1 MDLQKE
7 LEKTKKEL
15 LILQEEYIKLQ
26 KRFYQKQRIIDNN
39 IAIDILDYLNECNN
53 LTETARKFDCDPEEL
68 FYSIPDWDNCNERL
82 YGLEDYTIYN
92 NKLEGRWYEL
102 DNLKYNLEKVDNKK
116 MRTPDKDEL
125 DSIFT
130 DYKRRKHSLYEL
142 ADKYDLL
149 IINLF
154 RLLKEHKFIKNES
167 DAFGYNDFYKEYIGE
182 SFYNKYVI
190 DTDLKLIDLFYKCS
204 F

>member
-7 LEKTKKEL
+7 LEKTKKDL
-15 LILQEEYIKLQ
+15 LILQEEYKKLQ
-26 KRFYQKQRIIDNN
+26 ERCYQKKRIIDNN
-39 IAIDILDYLNECNN
+39 IAIDILDYINECNN

-82 YGLEDYTIYN
+82 YGLEDYIIYN
-92 NKLEGRWYEL
+92 NKLEGRCYEL
-102 DNLKYNLEKVDNKK
+102 DNLKDNLEKKNNKK
-116 MRTPDKDEL
+116 MRNPDKEEL
-125 DSIFT
+125 ESIFI

-154 RLLKEHKFIKNES
+154 RLLKEHK
-167 DAFGYNDFYKEYIGE
+167 
-182 SFYNKYVI
+182 
-190 DTDLKLIDLFYKCS
+190 LIEN
-204 F
+204 

>member
-1 MDLQKE
+1 MDLEKE
-7 LEKTKKEL
+7 LKKYKKDL
-15 LILQEEYIKLQ
+15 LILQEEYKKLQ
-26 KRFYQKQRIIDNN
+26 KSCNMKKRIIDNN
-39 IAIDILDYLNECNN
+39 IAIEILDYLNECNN

-82 YGLEDYTIYN
+82 YGLEDYKFYN
-92 NKLEGRWYEL
+92 NKIEGRCHEF
-102 DNLKYNLEKVDNKK
+102 DDLEKIDNKK

-154 RLLKEHKFIKNES
+154 RLLKEHKFIEKES
-167 DAFGYNDFYKEYIGE
+167 DAFGYNEFYKIYIGE
-182 SFYNKYVI
+182 TFYNTYDI
-190 DTDLKLIDLFYKCS
+190 DTNLKLIDMYYKNKK
-204 F
+204 

>member
-1 MDLQKE
+1 MDLE
-7 LEKTKKEL
+7 LELKNFKKDL
-15 LILQEEYIKLQ
+15 LILQEEYKKLQ
-26 KRFYQKQRIIDNN
+26 KSCNRKKRIIDNN

-68 FYSIPDWDNCNERL
+68 FYSIPDWDNCNDRL
-82 YGLEDYTIYN
+82 YRLEDYSFFN
-92 NKLEGRWYEL
+92 NKLCGRYCEL
-102 DNLKYNLEKVDNKK
+102 DNLNKIDNKI

-125 DSIFT
+125 YAIFA

-154 RLLKEHKFIKNES
+154 RLLKEHKFIEKES
-167 DAFGYNDFYKEYIGE
+167 DSFGYNDFYKEYIGE
-182 SFYNKYVI
+182 TFYNKYDI
-190 DTDLKLIDLFYKCS
+190 NTDLKLIDMYYKNKK
-204 F
+204 

>member
-7 LEKTKKEL
+7 LEKTKKDL
-15 LILQEEYIKLQ
+15 LILQEEYKKLQ

-39 IAIDILDYLNECNN
+39 IAIDILDYMNECNN

-82 YGLEDYTIYN
+82 YGLEDYIIYN

-125 DSIFT
+125 EAIFT

-154 RLLKEHKFIKNES
+154 RLLKEHKFIENES

-190 DTDLKLIDLFYKCS
+190 DTDLKLIDMFYKCS

>member
-1 MDLQKE
+1 MDLETQ
-7 LEKTKKEL
+7 LKKSKKDL
-15 LILQEEYIKLQ
+15 LILQEEYKKLQ
-26 KRFYQKQRIIDNN
+26 KSCNMKKRIIDNN
-39 IAIDILDYLNECNN
+39 IAIEILDYLNECNN

-82 YGLEDYTIYN
+82 YGVEDYSIYN
-92 NKLEGRWYEL
+92 NKLCGRYYEL
-102 DNLKYNLEKVDNKK
+102 DDLKKIDNKK
-116 MRTPDKDEL
+116 MRNPDKDEL

-154 RLLKEHKFIKNES
+154 RLLKEHKFIEKES
-167 DAFGYNDFYKEYIGE
+167 DAFGYNEFYKIYIGE
-182 SFYNKYVI
+182 TFYNTYDI
-190 DTDLKLIDLFYKCS
+190 DTNLKLIDMYYKNKK
-204 F
+204 

>member
-1 MDLQKE
+1 MDLETE
-7 LEKTKKEL
+7 LKNSKKDL
-15 LILQEEYIKLQ
+15 LILQEEYKKLQ
-26 KRFYQKQRIIDNN
+26 KSCNMKKRIIDNN
-39 IAIDILDYLNECNN
+39 IAFEILDYLNECNN

-82 YGLEDYTIYN
+82 YGVEDYSIYN
-92 NKLEGRWYEL
+92 NKLCGRYCEL
-102 DNLKYNLEKVDNKK
+102 DDLKKIDNKK

-125 DSIFT
+125 DAIFA

-154 RLLKEHKFIKNES
+154 RLLKEYNFIEKES
-167 DAFGYNDFYKEYIGE
+167 DAIGYNEFYKIYIGE
-182 SFYNKYVI
+182 TFYNKYDI
-190 DTDLKLIDLFYKCS
+190 DTNLKLIDMFYK
-204 F
+204 